1 MPIYEYQ
8 CDRCNELFEIFHK
21 IDEECKVACPK
32 CLGPVKKLISATNFV
47 LKGSGFYVNDYPSE
61 SRKEG
66 KKKEKDGTK
75 ESSTSSTPSTPSTP
89 SASSAKEGEKVSGK
103 SEEKRAGKKAE
114 TK

>member
-8 CDRCNELFEIFHK
+8 CNRCNEIFEIFHK
-21 IDEECKVACPK
+21 IDEDCKVACPK

-66 KKKEKDGTK
+66 KKRE
-75 ESSTSSTPSTPSTP
+75 
-89 SASSAKEGEKVSGK
+89 KEGSKEPLKEGTEKGSGK
-103 SEEKRAGKKAE
+103 SEEKRTEKKAE
-114 TK
+114 KKAG

>member
-8 CDRCNELFEIFHK
+8 CNRCNEIFEIFHK
-21 IDEECKVACPK
+21 IDEDCKVACPK

-66 KKKEKDGTK
+66 KKSEKEGSKEPLKEGTEK
-75 ESSTSSTPSTPSTP
+75 G
-89 SASSAKEGEKVSGK
+89 SAKT
-103 SEEKRAGKKAE
+103 EEKRTEKKVEKKAG
-114 TK
+114 